1 VPNTATDDTNTQ
13 NEARS
18 AAGAPEGLDVDVFD
32 VIVIGAGPVGENVAD
47 RTRAAG
53 LTTAV
58 VESELVGGECS
69 YWACIPSKA
78 LLRPVAAL
86 SDARAVPGAREAVS
100 GDLNAAA
107 VLARRDWFVGN
118 WEDDGQVGWLDSIGA
133 VLVRGHGRLAGV
145 KRVDVQTPDGTVRH
159 LAARHAVAV
168 ATGTGALVPD
178 LPGVAEAKPWTS
190 REATSAHKAPGRLV
204 IVGGGVV
211 GVEMATAWRALGSEV
226 TLLIRDAA
234 PLARME
240 AFVGEMIAQSL
251 TDAGVKV
258 RTGVDVTGL
267 DRPMPGGP
275 VEVLLGDGQRIA
287 ADEVLFATGR
297 KPRTDDLGLETVGLR
312 PGGYLDVDD
321 TCRVQGT
328 DGDGD
333 WLYAVGDVNH
343 RALLT
348 HQGKYQARI
357 AGAAI
362 GANAHGSPLD
372 TTPWGA
378 HVATA
383 DNRAVPQVIF
393 TDPEVAA
400 VGLTA
405 EEARKDGR
413 HVRVVDYDLG
423 QVSGAS
429 LYADEY
435 KGRARMVVDVDR
447 GYLLGV
453 TFVGSG
459 IGELLHSATI
469 AVAGEVPIERL
480 WHAVPSFPT
489 ISEIW
494 LRLLETYR
502 G

>member
-1 VPNTATDDTNTQ
+1 V
-13 NEARS
+13 
-18 AAGAPEGLDVDVFD
+18 DVDVFD

-53 LTTAV
+53 LTTAI

-69 YWACIPSKA
+69 YWACMPSKA

-86 SDARAVPGAREAVS
+86 SDARAVAGSREAVS
-100 GDLNAAA
+100 GGLDVAAA
-107 VLARRDWFVGN
+107 LARRDAVVGN
-118 WEDDGQVGWLDSIGA
+118 WKDDGAVGWLDSIGA
-133 VLVRGHGRLAGV
+133 VLVRGHGRFAGV
-145 KRVDVQTPDGTVRH
+145 KRVDVESPDGTVRR

-168 ATGTGALVPD
+168 ATGTGALLPD
-178 LPGVAEAKPWTS
+178 LPGVAQAKPWTS

-234 PLARME
+234 PLPRME
-240 AFVGEMIAQSL
+240 PFVGEMVTQSL
-251 TDAGVKV
+251 TEAGVKV
-258 RTGVDVTGL
+258 RTGVNVTGV

-275 VEVLLGDGQRIA
+275 VDVLLGDGQRIEG
-287 ADEVLFATGR
+287 DEVLFATGR
-297 KPRTDDLGLETVGLR
+297 VPRTADIGLETIGLQ
-312 PGGYLDVDD
+312 PGSWLDVDD
-321 TCRVQGT
+321 TCRVQRV
-328 DGDGD
+328 DGDEE

-362 GANAHGSPLD
+362 GANAHGEPLD
-372 TTPWGA
+372 TTPYGA

-383 DNRAVPQVIF
+383 DLRAVPQVVF
-393 TDPEVAA
+393 THPEVAA
-400 VGLTA
+400 VGLSA
-405 EEARKDGR
+405 EEARGDGR
-413 HVRVVDYDLG
+413 HVRVVDYDLA
-423 QVSGAS
+423 QVAGAY
-429 LYADEY
+429 LYAEGY
-435 KGRARMVVDVDR
+435 RGRARMVVDVDR

-453 TFVGSG
+453 TFVGPG
-459 IGELLHSATI
+459 VGEMLHAATI

-480 WHAVPSFPT
+480 WHAVPSYPT
-489 ISEIW
+489 MSEIW